1 MTKENARLQIRTIA
15 SLTEVSADAWNACAG
30 RSNPFVRHGF
40 LSALEDSGSAD
51 AASGWAAR
59 HVLLEDGESGV
70 LVGAAPLYVKSH
82 SYGEYVFD
90 WGWADAYERAG
101 GRYYPKGQICVP
113 FTPATGPRLLLGDTA
128 DADTQHIL
136 GEAVVSVARQL
147 GLSGLH
153 LTFPEKAEFDALGE
167 LDHFEQRL
175 GLQYHWH
182 NADYASFDDFLGALN
197 SRKRKAIRKERR
209 EVAALDIDIRTLTG
223 QDMTEALWDAFFGF
237 YLNTSDRKW
246 GQAYL
251 TRAFFSLLS
260 ERCADDLV
268 MIMAFEQGQPVAG
281 ALNFRGGD
289 TLYGRNWGCLE
300 EIPFLHFE
308 TCYYQ
313 AIDHAIDHKLARVE
327 AGAQGLHKVQ
337 RGYEP
342 VDTWSSHY
350 LYHEGFADAIREF
363 TDRESR
369 AIDRDADQLREMMP
383 YRKGA

>member
-1 MTKENARLQIRTIA
+1 M
-15 SLTEVSADAWNACAG
+15 
-30 RSNPFVRHGF
+30 
-40 LSALEDSGSAD
+40 
-51 AASGWAAR
+51 
-59 HVLLEDGESGV
+59 
-70 LVGAAPLYVKSH
+70 
-82 SYGEYVFD
+82 
-90 WGWADAYERAG
+90 
-101 GRYYPKGQICVP
+101 
-113 FTPATGPRLLLGDTA
+113 
-128 DADTQHIL
+128 
-136 GEAVVSVARQL
+136 ARQL

-289 TLYGRNWGCLE
+289 TLYGRNWGCSE
-300 EIPFLHFE
+300 DHKFLHFE
-308 TCYYQ
+308 ACYYR
-313 AIDHAIDHKLARVE
+313 AIDYAIAHGLTRVE
-327 AGAQGLHKVQ
+327 AGAQGQHKVQ
-337 RGYEP
+337 RGYLPTATYSLHWIADPALQRP
-342 VDTWSSHY
+342 VAGFVR
-350 LYHEGFADAIREF
+350 HEREQVEHQIDAMLIH
-363 TDRESR
+363 DN
-369 AIDRDADQLREMMP
+369 P
-383 YRKGA
+383 YRKAKI